1 MGRPQRKKARRA
13 LQNVEVLPAD
23 PAPPPQETSQEQQKK
38 QQGVGP
44 DLVPTLAASP
54 EVQRSVAETR
64 NQPRPATV
72 TPASGES
79 EMTQTSQQYRRR
91 RARGIRTSSQGVTG
105 RGMVERK
112 TLLGQ

>member
-1 MGRPQRKKARRA
+1 MGRPQRKKVRRV

-38 QQGVGP
+38 QQGIGP

-54 EVQRSVAETR
+54 EVQQSVAETG
-64 NQPRPATV
+64 NQPKPAAV

-79 EMTQTSQQYRRR
+79 EMAQTPGQYQRR

-105 RGMVERK
+105 SARVTRK
-112 TLLGQ
+112 RLLGQ

>member
-23 PAPPPQETSQEQQKK
+23 PTPTPQQISQEPQET
-38 QQGVGP
+38 
-44 DLVPTLAASP
+44 TLAASS

-64 NQPRPATV
+64 NQPRPTTV

-79 EMTQTSQQYRRR
+79 EMAQTSQQYRRR

-105 RGMVERK
+105 RARVETK

>member
-13 LQNVEVLPAD
+13 LQNIEIIPAD
-23 PAPPPQETSQEQQKK
+23 PAPPQETSQQPQKK

-54 EVQRSVAETR
+54 EVQQSVAETR
-64 NQPRPATV
+64 NQPKPAAV

-79 EMTQTSQQYRRR
+79 EMAQTSQQYRRR

-105 RGMVERK
+105 GARVERK

>member
-1 MGRPQRKKARRA
+1 MGRPQRKKARRV

-23 PAPPPQETSQEQQKK
+23 PAPPPQDTSTERQTK
-38 QQGVGP
+38 QQNAVADP
-44 DLVPTLAASP
+44 APSLAAAP
-54 EVQRSVAETR
+54 EVQRSVDETR
-64 NQPRPATV
+64 NQPKPAAV

-79 EMTQTSQQYRRR
+79 EMAQTSQQYRRR

-105 RGMVERK
+105 RARVERK